1 MRKTTEYKAEDR
13 LTVDIEGLM
22 AMLSCGEVT
31 AKKIA
36 YYAEAR
42 VIIGRRVLYNVDKIK
57 KYIDAMGIG
66 ETRRKALM
74 RKFKSLENI
83 RDASLEE
90 LTETESMN
98 AGSAQ
103 QVYDFFHVSNSK

>member
-1 MRKTTEYKAEDR
+1 MNCITNQVFFFAFTAFVQCFYNSPHRFAIEFHRSLRSKEQVHSLLD
-13 LTVDIEGLM
+13 DIP
-22 AMLSCGEVT
+22 
-31 AKKIA
+31 
-36 YYAEAR
+36 
-42 VIIGRRVLYNVDKIK
+42 
-57 KYIDAMGIG
+57 GIG

-74 RKFKSLENI
+74 RKFKSIENI

-103 QVYDFFHVSNSK
+103 KVYEFFHGASVPTS